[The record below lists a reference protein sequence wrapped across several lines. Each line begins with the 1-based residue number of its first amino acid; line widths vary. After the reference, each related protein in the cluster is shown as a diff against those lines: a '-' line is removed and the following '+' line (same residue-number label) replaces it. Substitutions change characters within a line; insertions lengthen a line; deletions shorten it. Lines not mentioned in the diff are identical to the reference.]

1 VRPRLRT
8 LKLFS
13 ISIYLIVGLAFIHE
27 VNGFIADDIL
37 IVAVLYVYLR
47 EVLAVVTLSLGK
59 HAPFLVIGELL
70 LQFACVLIELH
81 IGAQVWVIFRKKAD
95 AVALTYDASHSLVTI
110 VIILQ
115 LVFII

>member
-1 VRPRLRT
+1 VRPSFRT

-13 ISIYLIVGLAFIHE
+13 IPIYLIVGLPFVHE
-27 VNGFIADDIL
+27 VNSFIPDNIL
-37 IVAVLYVYLR
+37 IIAVLYVYLR
-47 EVLAVVTLSLGK
+47 EVLTVVTLSLGK

-81 IGAQVWVIFRKKAD
+81 IGAQVWVIFRKEAD
-95 AVALTYDASHSLVTI
+95 AVALPHDASHSLVA
-110 VIILQ
+110 VVVILQ

>member
-13 ISIYLIVGLAFIHE
+13 ISIYLIVWLAFIHE
-27 VNGFIADDIL
+27 MNSFIADDIL
-37 IVAVLYVYLR
+37 IVAVLYVYLS

-70 LQFACVLIELH
+70 LQFACILVELH
-81 IGAQVWVIFRKKAD
+81 IGAQVWVVFRKEAD
-95 AVALTYDASHSLVTI
+95 AVSLPHNASHSLVT
-110 VIILQ
+110 VVVILQ